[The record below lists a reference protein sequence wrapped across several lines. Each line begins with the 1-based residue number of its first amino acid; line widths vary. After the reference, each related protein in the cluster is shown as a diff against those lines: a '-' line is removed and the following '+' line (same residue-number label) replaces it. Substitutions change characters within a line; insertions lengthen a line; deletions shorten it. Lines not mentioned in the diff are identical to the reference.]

1 MVRQT
6 GLARGIV
13 AMAFLK
19 LGMVAAAAAVT
30 VAAVPASAVVTTF
43 ATFSPISSVRNFR
56 FGNTGGGPTRPND
69 ANYYSIAT
77 GGARDPGS
85 VDVRFSFLVPQLDEV
100 QNVRAVFTLGGSVD
114 RGSRTTGTTSFTQ
127 SGLGGAFS
135 FVSAEAFT
143 INGRSFAAGAN
154 LLSGSFSGGELTGQ
168 FGGSSG
174 GINASTGGG
183 DTVTFTS
190 DFLNFSN
197 TVSRDL
203 GITLTAVTP
212 NFRPGSNGVL
222 NSFRASA
229 GGQFSSDPAP
239 LINAVPEPGTWAML
253 IAGFGLVG
261 ATARR
266 RRTTTVAA

>member
-1 MVRQT
+1 
-6 GLARGIV
+6 
-13 AMAFLK
+13 MAFLK
-19 LGMVAAAAAVT
+19 LGMVVAAAAT
-30 VAAVPASAVVTTF
+30 VATAVPAGAVVTTF
-43 ATFSPISSVRNFR
+43 ASFSPISSVRNFR
-56 FGNTGGGPTRPND
+56 FGNSGGGATRPND
-69 ANYYSIAT
+69 ASYYSIAS

-85 VDVRFSFLVPQLDEV
+85 IDVRFSFLVPQLDAV
-100 QNVRAVFTLGGSVD
+100 QNLPAVFTLNGTVARD
-114 RGSRTTGTTSFTQ
+114 SRATGATSFTQ
-127 SGLGGAFS
+127 PGLGGSFS
-135 FVSAEAFT
+135 FVAAEAFA
-143 INGRSFAAGAN
+143 INGRNFAAGTN
-154 LLSGSFSGGELTGQ
+154 LLSGSFGGGELTGQ
-168 FGGSSG
+168 YGGSSG

-183 DTVTFTS
+183 DSVTFTS
-190 DFLNFSN
+190 DFLDFSN

-266 RRTTTVAA
+266 RRVVTAGA